1 MSAALI
7 TTVALPWT
15 VYTPELFL
23 LGAALLIFLLDS
35 LGLRRLEVL
44 GGIAT
49 AGIIA
54 ALIGVLADLGFA
66 PLAGLSTVSP
76 SQVNVPWADLGRSL
90 VSVTSFGLVFQAI
103 FLTSA
108 LLVALASCSR
118 PSHERGAAIFFG
130 LLLFATLGMTLAAL
144 AADLIFL
151 LLAIEVTGI
160 STYLLVGYTRR
171 DPRGLE
177 ASMKFYI
184 IGALSAALSFFGASL
199 LYAVY
204 GTTSLAALGAE
215 MFYSVHPPLM
225 GATSIALLGYGFLI
239 VGIGFKVT
247 AVPFQAWAVDVY
259 DGAPSEV
266 SAFLAGGS
274 KKLGFL
280 AYFLVF
286 LVPILWISHNF
297 VIPPVPCPAATC
309 FALVPRFG
317 VPLQLIFGV
326 MAVVTMTIGN
336 VLALQQT
343 ELKRML
349 AYSSISQ
356 AGYMLI
362 GLSVATAPA
371 LAGALLQIFAHVFM
385 KAGAFLVVAAVA
397 TFGVG
402 SRVEDWKGVG
412 LRYPFLG
419 ASFAVMLLSLAGIP
433 LTVGF
438 VSKFVLFS
446 AAVQA
451 QGWFVW
457 LAVAGLLNSALSVF
471 YYARVLRV
479 MYMDRPLAETVPIPE
494 GAVVGGADPPRL
506 PLGGVGYGRAIA
518 IGIAVLAIFA
528 FGVYPQPVLASF
540 QMAVNNLLRI
550 L

>member
-1 MSAALI
+1 M
-7 TTVALPWT
+7 TALPWT
-15 VYTPELFL
+15 AFAPELFL
-23 LGAALLIFLLDS
+23 LGAALLIFLFDT
-35 LGLRRLEVL
+35 LGWRRVELF
-44 GGIAT
+44 GGVAT
-49 AGIIA
+49 AGIVV
-54 ALIGVLADLGFA
+54 ALVAVLADLRFA
-66 PLAGLSTVSP
+66 PFAMLATVP
-76 SQVNVPWADLGRSL
+76 AGAVDAPWGTLGQSL
-90 VSVTSFGLVFQAI
+90 VSVTSFGLVFQLI

-108 LLVALASCSR
+108 LLVALASISHPSR
-118 PSHERGAAIFFG
+118 ERGAAIFFG

-151 LLAIEVTGI
+151 LLAIEITGI

-177 ASMKFYI
+177 AAMKMYI

-204 GTTSLAALGAE
+204 GTTSLATLGTA
-215 MFYSVHPPLM
+215 MLYLGRPPLFS
-225 GATSIALLGYGFLI
+225 ATGVALLGYAFLI

-247 AVPFQAWAVDVY
+247 VVPFHAWAVDVY
-259 DGAPSEV
+259 DGAQSDV

-274 KKLGFL
+274 KKVGLFG
-280 AYFLVF
+280 YFLVF
-286 LVPILWISHNF
+286 LVPILF
-297 VIPPVPCPAATC
+297 VTRASAAPPCLVAHCYLIVPS
-309 FALVPRFG
+309 FG
-317 VPLQLIFGV
+317 VPLQIVFGV
-326 MAVVTMTIGN
+326 MAVVTMTVGN

-343 ELKRML
+343 EMKRML

-362 GLSVATAPA
+362 GLAVATSPA
-371 LAGALLQIFAHVFM
+371 ITGAVLLIFAHIFM
-385 KAGAFLVVAAVA
+385 KAGAFIVVGAVA
-397 TFGVG
+397 GLGIG
-402 SRVEDWKGVG
+402 SKIEDWKGVG

-419 ASFAVMLLSLAGIP
+419 TSFAVMLLSLAGIP

-438 VSKFVLFS
+438 VAKFVLFS

-479 MYMDRPLAETVPIPE
+479 MYMERGEPLPAPIPA
-494 GAVVGGADPPRL
+494 GALAGGSDPPL
-506 PLGGVGYGRAIA
+506 LALHGIGYGRAVA
-518 IGIAVLAIFA
+518 IGIAVVAIFA
-528 FGVYPQPVLASF
+528 FGVYPQPVLAGIQSAADHLI
-540 QMAVNNLLRI
+540 QI